1 MLNPSPMEAA
11 ILDGSGPVR
20 SRHLGDDSS
29 QVWFKLAQKFLRTDD
44 DDIVV
49 GHFQLWELFCRS

>member
-20 SRHLGDDSS
+20 SIFLNGPPKDYCDK
-29 QVWFKLAQKFLRTDD
+29 VWFQLAK
-44 DDIVV
+44 
-49 GHFQLWELFCRS
+49 